1 MPYDNDKWSYHY
13 SLLTETFELPG
24 VLVPYP
30 EDGRDAKDQRRPS
43 TLINKNSFFTIN
55 GKMFM

>member
-1 MPYDNDKWSYHY
+1 MQNK
-13 SLLTETFELPG
+13 LTDTFELPG

-43 TLINKNSFFTIN
+43 TLGNKYSYVTI
-55 GKMFM
+55 KCM